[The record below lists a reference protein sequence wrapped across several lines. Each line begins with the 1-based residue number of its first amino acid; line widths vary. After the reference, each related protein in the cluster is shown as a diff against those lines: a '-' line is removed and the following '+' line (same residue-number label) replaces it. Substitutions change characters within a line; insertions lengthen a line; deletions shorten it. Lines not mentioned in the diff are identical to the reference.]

1 MSQKETVALTYKGAK
16 HWDDNLYGTGL
27 DFDPGQTRQVPTEVA
42 DKFRRHADVFDVG
55 AKAAKTDDKAEKANA
70 TDKDDTAQKL
80 DAAKKAKDKEVERE
94 NRYHDT
100 MASLERMDAKQL
112 VAYAKT
118 QFNHTIH
125 PNTGKAKALAEVKM
139 MVDKVGVE

>member
-1 MSQKETVALTYKGAK
+1 MSQKETVALTFKGAK
-16 HWDDNLYGTGL
+16 HWADNLYGTGL
-27 DFDPGQTRQVPTEVA
+27 DFEPGQTRQVPADVA
-42 DKFRRHADVFDVG
+42 DKFRRHADVFDVS
-55 AKAAKTDDKAEKANA
+55 AKAGKTDGKADKTKPAD
-70 TDKDDTAQKL
+70 TDDTAQKL
-80 DAAKKAKDKEVERE
+80 DAAKKAQEKEVERE

>member
-1 MSQKETVALTYKGAK
+1 MSQKEVVPLTYKGAK
-16 HWDDNLYGTGL
+16 HWSDNLYGTGL
-27 DFDPGQTRQVPTEVA
+27 DFEPNQVRMVPSEVA

-55 AKAAKTDDKAEKANA
+55 APTAKKESAKTAV
-70 TDKDDTAQKL
+70 DDTEEKL
-80 DAAKKAKDKEVERE
+80 NAAMQDAAKDRERE
-94 NRYHDT
+94 NRYQDT
-100 MASLERMDAKQL
+100 MSSLDQMDAKQL
-112 VAYAKT
+112 VSYAKT